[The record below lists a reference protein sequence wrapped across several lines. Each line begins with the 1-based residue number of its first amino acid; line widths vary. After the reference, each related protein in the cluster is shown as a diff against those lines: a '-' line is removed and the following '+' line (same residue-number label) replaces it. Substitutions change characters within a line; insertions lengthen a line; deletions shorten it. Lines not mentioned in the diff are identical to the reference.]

1 MGSSQE
7 KIALMGRELGTA
19 MMRGNEKTSTG
30 RAVEIAEWK
39 KVEGQARIAAP
50 TLLAITGF
58 EMPF

>member
-1 MGSSQE
+1 
-7 KIALMGRELGTA
+7 

-50 TLLAITGF
+50 TGF